1 MASLDFCDDG
11 PTLGLV
17 DLEITERIVI
27 PASDLT
33 WHATRAGGPGG
44 QHVNKIATKVDLRF
58 DLAGTKALTEPVKAR
73 VRALAPT
80 RLDAQGRVVITSGG
94 SRSQQANLQDARGK
108 LRALILAAL
117 KVPKKRKATR
127 PSKGAKRRR
136 LEAKRRTSQKKA
148 LRGPVRGED

>member
-1 MASLDFCDDG
+1 MD
-11 PTLGLV
+11 LV
-17 DLEITERIVI
+17 ITEGIVI
-27 PASDLT
+27 PASDLS

-58 DLAGTKALTEPVKAR
+58 DLASTQALSEPVKAR
-73 VRALAPT
+73 LRTLAPA
-80 RLDAQGRVVITSGG
+80 RLDARGRIVITSGG

-108 LRALILAAL
+108 LRALVLAAL
-117 KVPKKRKATR
+117 KAPKKRKPTR

-148 LRGPVRGED
+148 MRGPVRRED